1 MSSPIQLFNFDTL
14 ATSANNL
21 FGVPK
26 QEVKFSAVSLFEKGF
41 ISYPLTDETKAFSS
55 DKDTLHTILSQCC
68 NADSIEFSLYSKE
81 ALSIFE
87 GAENTFLQ
95 DFDEAHLVG
104 AISGI
109 IVVNIASRAELNA
122 LEYAL
127 YILILSQMKCWLIND
142 SKRIDLNQL
151 ISENLISNYDV
162 CTTNHVEKVGGL
174 NNTSKILDIAPV
186 DAEFLIYAHPSG
198 DLKEQIEFSKHSDGN
213 RWHWNQIH
221 GWFKSQMT
229 LDQTA
234 RLTSRHCAIPLIE
247 LRQEYTKAS
256 K

>member
-1 MSSPIQLFNFDTL
+1 MTPPTQLFNFDTL
-14 ATSANNL
+14 AESAISL
-21 FGVPK
+21 FGVSK
-26 QEVKFSAVSLFEKGF
+26 QDVKYSAVSLFEKGF
-41 ISYPLTDETKAFSS
+41 ISYPLTDQTKAFSS
-55 DKDTLHTILSQCC
+55 DKDTLHTILNQCC

-87 GAENTFLQ
+87 GNEKTLLQ
-95 DFDEAHLVG
+95 NSDEAHLIG
-104 AISGI
+104 AVSGI
-109 IVVNIASRAELNA
+109 IVVNIASRAELNS

-151 ISENLISNYDV
+151 IPQNLISNNEI
-162 CTTNHVEKVGGL
+162 CMTNHIEKVGGL

-186 DAEFLIYAHPSG
+186 DAEFLIYAHPAG
-198 DLKEQIEFSKHSDGN
+198 DLKEKIEFSKHSDGK
-213 RWHWNQIH
+213 RWHWNQVH

-229 LDQTA
+229 HDQTA

-247 LRQEYTKAS
+247 LRQEYKKVS